1 MANIE
6 AESQCVSARF
16 AHSDSVPH
24 LRLLFWTLAV
34 ITVSIAVGV
43 SVATS
48 FSSVKF
54 NSPYGGCSTYAP
66 TEPPAACA
74 QLVPFLVLVAVL
86 LMVIAAASFTL
97 QLRHKP
103 RRTSNRV

>member
-1 MANIE
+1 M
-6 AESQCVSARF
+6 
-16 AHSDSVPH
+16 
-24 LRLLFWTLAV
+24 AV
-34 ITVSIAVGV
+34 ITLSIAVGV

-48 FSSVKF
+48 FSSVKL

-86 LMVIAAASFTL
+86 LMAIAAASFTF
-97 QLRHKP
+97 QLLRKP